1 VSTRCIIAIDG
12 PAGSGKSTVARA
24 LATRLRFAFLDTGA
38 MYRAAAVAVLESGG
52 DVADAVACAGIVK
65 RHTISLDPDAF
76 PPRILLDGRDVGI
89 RIRDPDVSA
98 ASSPVSASPEVR
110 AILVQAQ
117 RAFAIDHPLLVT
129 EGRDQSSVVF
139 PDAEVKVFLVARL
152 EVRAARRAAELR
164 SKGVP
169 ADEAEVLH
177 AIQERDLRDS
187 TRTTSPLREV
197 SGSLRVDSSEL
208 SVEQVISLIEAHLP
222 VGAARP

>member
-1 VSTRCIIAIDG
+1 MSTRCIIAIDG